1 MITVLVRDFQL
12 ELAIGCSAE
21 ERTKAQIISVQLAL
35 ELKSNQSAV
44 SDNLSDTV
52 DYIAVVDLIKRH
64 SAKGSWKLLEAWGSE
79 IAQLLF
85 ENFSIIQKINLEAF
99 KNHICPD
106 ARVGVGLTFFR

>member
-1 MITVLVRDFQL
+1 MIAVLVRDFQL

-21 ERTKAQIISVQLAL
+21 ERANPQIISVNLAL
-35 ELKSNQSAV
+35 ELMSNQSVV

-52 DYIAVVDLIKRH
+52 DYIDVVNLIKDH
-64 SAKGSWKLLEAWGSE
+64 SAKGSWKLLEAWSSE

-85 ENFSIIQKINLEAF
+85 ENFSIIQKISLEAF

-106 ARVGVGLTFFR
+106 ARVGVASSFSR